1 MSKTITETKDNFVI
15 YQQSIDKYFT
25 QAEQAVSRYFQAL
38 TDLQEEYIHAWR
50 NSIKANL
57 SLQKE
62 FATKSGFDVT
72 LPEPSKKIFRDMT
85 DEFLKTRSVRDQ
97 IAIAT
102 IDTAKKNVKTYSDNA
117 SAFADLNRDIM
128 QSWISLCT
136 PRDRQNISQNS

>member
-102 IDTAKKNVKTYSDNA
+102 IDTAKKNVKTFSDNA

-128 QSWISLCT
+128 QSWVSLCT
-136 PRDRQNISQNS
+136 PPNRQNISQNR

>member
-1 MSKTITETKDNFVI
+1 MSKTITETKDHFVI

-72 LPEPSKKIFRDMT
+72 LPEPSKKIFIDMT

-102 IDTAKKNVKTYSDNA
+102 IDTAKKNVKTFSDNA

-136 PRDRQNISQNS
+136 PQDRQNISQNR

>member
-15 YQQSIDKYFT
+15 YQQSIDKYFS
-25 QAEQAVSRYFQAL
+25 QVEQTVSRYYQAI

-50 NSIKANL
+50 NAIKANFF
-57 SLQKE
+57 LQKE
-62 FATKSGFDVT
+62 FATKSGLNIT
-72 LPEPSKKIFRDMT
+72 LPEPSKKLLSDMN

-102 IDTAKKNVKTYSDNA
+102 IETAQKNVKTFSDNT

-136 PRDRQNISQNS
+136 PRNRQNNSQNR

>member
-50 NSIKANL
+50 NAFKANL

-102 IDTAKKNVKTYSDNA
+102 IDTAKKNVKTFSDNA

-136 PRDRQNISQNS
+136 LRDRQNISQNR

>member
-1 MSKTITETKDNFVI
+1 MSKTITETKDHFVI

-72 LPEPSKKIFRDMT
+72 LPEPSKKIFIDMT

-102 IDTAKKNVKTYSDNA
+102 IDTAKKNVKTFSDNA

-136 PRDRQNISQNS
+136 PQDRQNISQNS